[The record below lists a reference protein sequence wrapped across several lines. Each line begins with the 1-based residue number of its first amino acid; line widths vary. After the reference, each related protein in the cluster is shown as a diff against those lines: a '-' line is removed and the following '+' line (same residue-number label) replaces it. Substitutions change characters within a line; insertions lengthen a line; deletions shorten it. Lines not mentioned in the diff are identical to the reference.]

1 MGLYRRGQAMP
12 KSLRLGT
19 DLEKT
24 LDRYCAET
32 GETTSA
38 VIRQSVME
46 YIVRRQRGR
55 RVPSA
60 WELGKDLFGADRS
73 APGPGNVSGR
83 VKTLIRAKLR
93 AKHHR

>member
-1 MGLYRRGQAMP
+1 MP

-24 LDRYCAET
+24 LDRYCTET

-38 VIRQSVME
+38 VIRQSVAE
-46 YIVRRQRGR
+46 YIARRQRR
-55 RVPSA
+55 RSLSA
-60 WELGKDLFGADRS
+60 WDLGRDLFDADRS
-73 APGPGNVSGR
+73 PAGQGNVSGR

>member
-1 MGLYRRGQAMP
+1 MP

-38 VIRQSVME
+38 VIRQSVAE
-46 YIVRRQRGR
+46 YIARRQRR
-55 RVPSA
+55 RSPSS
-60 WELGKDLFGADRS
+60 WDLGKDLFGADRS
-73 APGPGNVSGR
+73 PAGQGNVSGR

>member
-1 MGLYRRGQAMP
+1 MP
-12 KSLRLGT
+12 KSLRLGP

-38 VIRQSVME
+38 VIRQSVVE
-46 YIVRRQRGR
+46 YIVRRQRKR
-55 RVPSA
+55 AAPSA

-73 APGPGNVSGR
+73 PAGQGNVSAR
-83 VKTLIRAKLR
+83 VKTLIRGKLS
-93 AKHHR
+93 AKHSR

>member
-1 MGLYRRGQAMP
+1 MP

-19 DLEKT
+19 ELEKA

-32 GETTSA
+32 GETTSG
-38 VIRQSVME
+38 VIRQSVAE
-46 YIVRRQRGR
+46 YIVRRQRKR
-55 RVPSA
+55 RAPSA

-73 APGPGNVSGR
+73 QAGAGNVSGH
-83 VKTLIRAKLR
+83 VKPLIRGKLR

>member
-1 MGLYRRGQAMP
+1 MAMP

-32 GETTSA
+32 GETSSA
-38 VIRQSVME
+38 VIRQSVAE
-46 YIVRRQRGR
+46 YLARRKGR
-55 RVPSA
+55 HAEPTA

-73 APGPGNVSGR
+73 IPEDRNASAR
-83 VKTLIRAKLR
+83 VKKLIRRKLG
-93 AKHHR
+93 AKHPR

>member
-1 MGLYRRGQAMP
+1 MP

-19 DLEKT
+19 ELEKA

-38 VIRQSVME
+38 VIRQGVTE
-46 YIVRRQRGR
+46 YIVRRQRKR

-60 WELGKDLFGADRS
+60 WDLGKDLFGADRS
-73 APGPGNVSGR
+73 PAGQGNVSGR
-83 VKTLIRAKLR
+83 VKTLIHGKLR

>member
-1 MGLYRRGQAMP
+1 MP

-19 DLEKT
+19 ELEKA

-38 VIRQSVME
+38 VIRQSVAE
-46 YIVRRQRGR
+46 YVVRRR
-55 RVPSA
+55 RKQGAPSA

-73 APGPGNVSGR
+73 PAGQGNVAGR
-83 VKTLIRAKLR
+83 VKTLIRGRLR
-93 AKHHR
+93 AKHPG

>member
-1 MGLYRRGQAMP
+1 MP

-24 LDRYCAET
+24 LDRYCAEA
-32 GETTSA
+32 GETASA
-38 VIRQSVME
+38 VIRQSVAE
-46 YIVRRQRGR
+46 YIVRRQRR
-55 RVPSA
+55 RLLSS
-60 WELGKDLFGADRS
+60 WDLGKDLFGADRS
-73 APGPGNVSGR
+73 PAGQGNVSGR

>member
-1 MGLYRRGQAMP
+1 MP

-24 LDRYCAET
+24 LDRYCAEAGKT
-32 GETTSA
+32 ASA
-38 VIRQSVME
+38 VIRQSVAE
-46 YIVRRQRGR
+46 YIVRRQRR
-55 RVPSA
+55 RSLSA
-60 WELGKDLFGADRS
+60 WDLGKDLFDADRS
-73 APGPGNVSGR
+73 PAGQGNVSGR

>member
-1 MGLYRRGQAMP
+1 MP
-12 KSLRLGT
+12 KSLRLGAE
-19 DLEKT
+19 LEKA

-32 GETTSA
+32 GETTST
-38 VIRQSVME
+38 VIRQSVAE
-46 YIVRRQRGR
+46 YIVRRQRKR

-73 APGPGNVSGR
+73 PAGKGNVSGR
-83 VKTLIRAKLR
+83 VKALIRGKLG